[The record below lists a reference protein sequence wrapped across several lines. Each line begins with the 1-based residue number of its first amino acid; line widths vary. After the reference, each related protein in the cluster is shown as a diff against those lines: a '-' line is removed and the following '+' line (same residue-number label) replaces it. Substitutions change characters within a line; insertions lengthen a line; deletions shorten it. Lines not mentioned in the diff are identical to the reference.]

1 MSKKCANAQ
10 KEVLKM
16 YLNLKKEMERN
27 CVTIEDISRSLEL
40 HRNTVSNKLN
50 GNTPLSVE
58 EGIKIRNTFFEYIFI
73 EKATFHSLR
82 HTCATDLLQNGTDI
96 ATVAAI
102 LRDSVATV
110 EETYVHSDEVAKR
123 DAVENLYNAQR
134 FI

>member
-1 MSKKCANAQ
+1 
-10 KEVLKM
+10 M

-73 EKATFHSLR
+73 KGLGSEYRVTTAFKNKSEGVSVKCGCFLGT
-82 HTCATDLLQNGTDI
+82 LQEFEDKVKETHGESKFAKEYLALVELIKIHFKT
-96 ATVAAI
+96 
-102 LRDSVATV
+102 
-110 EETYVHSDEVAKR
+110 EET
-123 DAVENLYNAQR
+123 ENEKN
-134 FI
+134 